1 MDDLINKNN
10 FDDFKAG
17 RPRRDVPAWS
27 SRFKIAFKQ
36 QLINAFILK
45 FTQNNPY
52 QKNVNF
58 TF

>member
-1 MDDLINKNN
+1 MISKRDDH
-10 FDDFKAG
+10 AG
-17 RPRRDVPAWS
+17 TYPSWS
-27 SRFKIAFKQ
+27 SRFEIMLKQ

-52 QKNVNF
+52 QINVNF